1 VQANCPKCTQK
12 IVIDDARVPDRAFSV
27 KCPKCQTSVRF
38 PGKGGAEAA
47 PPAASAAPPPAA
59 APGPP
64 PAAPPAPE
72 APRDDADPGP
82 GAEVLRAEMMAQVRR
97 EMAVGDPVRAG
108 AGRALVLLT
117 DRAQGDAMAKL
128 LTRKGYQVDTSDNP
142 EEGSR
147 LIEQGVFDLV
157 AASRA
162 AAAGG
167 KESLYQRMSRL
178 GPDARRR
185 VFLVLVG
192 DDFKTG
198 DGTQAWIAMADLV
211 LHPRDLNSADAVLTK
226 TVEERTRLY
235 QVFLDAR
242 KRFELSSAV

>member
-1 VQANCPKCTQK
+1 VQANCPKCSNK

-38 PGKGGAEAA
+38 PGKGAAAA
-47 PPAASAAPPPAA
+47 PTPAAPAMAPAPPP
-59 APGPP
+59 
-64 PAAPPAPE
+64 PPAPE
-72 APRDDADPGP
+72 PAQAADADS
-82 GAEVLRAEMMAQVRR
+82 AASADMIRAEMMAQVRR
-97 EMAVGDPVRAG
+97 DMAVGETVRTS
-108 AGRALVLLT
+108 AGRAVVSLA
-117 DRAQGDAMAKL
+117 DRAQAAAITPP
-128 LTRKGYQVDTSDNP
+128 LTRQGYQVDAIDNP
-142 EEGSR
+142 EEASR
-147 LIEQGVFDLV
+147 LIEQGVYDLV
-157 AASRA
+157 VASRA
-162 AAAGG
+162 AAPG

-178 GPDARRR
+178 GPEARRR

-211 LHPRDLNSADAVLTK
+211 VQTRDLGSTDALLTK

-242 KRFELSSAV
+242 KRFEISSAV

>member
-1 VQANCPKCTQK
+1 VQANCPKCAQK

-38 PGKGGAEAA
+38 PGKG
-47 PPAASAAPPPAA
+47 AA
-59 APGPP
+59 AAA

-72 APRDDADPGP
+72 AARADADPGTS
-82 GAEVLRAEMMAQVRR
+82 ADTMRAEMMAQIRR
-97 EMAVGDPVRAG
+97 EMSLGDAVRTGSGRAVVSLADRTQAG
-108 AGRALVLLT
+108 AIALP
-117 DRAQGDAMAKL
+117 
-128 LTRKGYQVDTSDNP
+128 LTRQGYQVDTIDNP

-147 LIEQGVFDLV
+147 LIEQGMYELV
-157 AASRA
+157 VASRA
-162 AAAGG
+162 AAPGG

-178 GPDARRR
+178 SPDSRRR

-198 DGTQAWIAMADLV
+198 DGTQAWITMADLV
-211 LHPRDLNSADAVLTK
+211 VHPRDLANADAVLTK

-242 KRFELSSAV
+242 KRFEISSAV

>member
-1 VQANCPKCTQK
+1 MQANCPKCAQK

-38 PGKGGAEAA
+38 PGKGAAAAAPAA
-47 PPAASAAPPPAA
+47 PPAAPL
-59 APGPP
+59 
-64 PAAPPAPE
+64 APE
-72 APRDDADPGP
+72 AARADADPGLS
-82 GAEVLRAEMMAQVRR
+82 AEAMRAEMMAQVRR
-97 EMAVGDPVRAG
+97 EMSLGDAVRTAS
-108 AGRALVLLT
+108 GRALVALT
-117 DRAQGDAMAKL
+117 DRTQAGAIAL
-128 LTRKGYQVDTSDNP
+128 PLTRQGYQVDSIDNP

-147 LIEQGVFDLV
+147 LIEQGVYDLV
-157 AASRA
+157 VASRA
-162 AAAGG
+162 AAPGG

-178 GPDARRR
+178 SPDSRRR

-211 LHPRDLNSADAVLTK
+211 VHPRDLGNADAVLTK

-242 KRFELSSAV
+242 KRFEASSAV